1 MLTSLCSLATWHKIR
16 CRKLLDFSAPRADN
30 EGMAQNTI
38 QVGRSTFSVAHVIN
52 RIAQIR
58 ALADHYER
66 TGQTDLARQGRNVAD
81 GLEGRVA

>member
-1 MLTSLCSLATWHKIR
+1 
-16 CRKLLDFSAPRADN
+16 
-30 EGMAQNTI
+30 MAQNTI